1 VLRTGRENIKS
12 DRLDSGLPLFD
23 NHNWDQSAANTL
35 GITTDYEFTDK
46 GLVIRAK
53 LGARADEALRSD
65 IKNAIVKSVS
75 IEGTVLEY
83 EIERKEGMIPV
94 YYAKTWEP
102 ESLSF
107 APVPQDISAQIEV
120 KRAIQKQIEKKS
132 ENISIVE
139 SLTSKF

>member
-1 VLRTGRENIKS
+1 MQYVQNAKTLKLENNMK
-12 DRLDSGLPLFD
+12 
-23 NHNWDQSAANTL
+23 
-35 GITTDYEFTDK
+35 
-46 GLVIRAK
+46 
-53 LGARADEALRSD
+53 SD
-65 IKNAIVKSVS
+65 IKNAIIKSVS
-75 IEGTVLEY
+75 IVGSVLEY